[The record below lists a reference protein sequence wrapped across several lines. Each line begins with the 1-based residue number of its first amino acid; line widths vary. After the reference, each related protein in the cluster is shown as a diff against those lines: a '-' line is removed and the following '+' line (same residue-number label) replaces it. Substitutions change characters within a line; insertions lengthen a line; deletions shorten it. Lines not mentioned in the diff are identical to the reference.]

1 MQYTIIDRPNLADT
15 VADAIRAMIVDG
27 RLGDG
32 ERINEVQLSAQLG
45 VSRTPLREALNRLSA
60 DGSLTAKP
68 RHGYFVA
75 PLTEDEFL
83 QLYEL
88 RPILDPAALKLA
100 GLPAAGQL
108 DRLEALNKKLAALQ
122 KPERAVECDDDWHR
136 ELLTH
141 CPNRVLVD
149 MIDGVI
155 RRTRRYELALM
166 REQKRVVDASKAHTR
181 IIAAL
186 RKGDLA
192 GACAALE
199 QNMREGREPIL
210 AWLRAR
216 AKSGGTKK
224 DAVA

>member
-1 MQYTIIDRPNLADT
+1 MQYTIIERPNLADT

-32 ERINEVQLSAQLG
+32 ERINEVQISAQLG

-75 PLTEDEFL
+75 PLTEDDFV
-83 QLYEL
+83 QVYDL

-100 GLPAAGQL
+100 GLPSPAQL
-108 DRLEALNKKLAALQ
+108 DRLEALNKKLGTLQ
-122 KPERAVECDDDWHR
+122 KPERAIECDDDWHR
-136 ELLTH
+136 ELLAH

-149 MIDGVI
+149 VIESMI

-166 REQKRVVDASKAHTR
+166 REEKHIAH
-181 IIAAL
+181 AAKTHTLIMATL

-192 GACAALE
+192 RACAALE
-199 QNMREGREPIL
+199 HNLREGREPIL
-210 AWLRAR
+210 TWLRAR
-216 AKSGGTKK
+216 AAIGGTKK
-224 DAVA
+224 NAVA

>member
-15 VADAIRAMIVDG
+15 VADAIRTMIVDG
-27 RLGDG
+27 RLADG
-32 ERINEVQLSAQLG
+32 ERINEVQISALLG

-60 DGSLTAKP
+60 DGSLNPKP

-75 PLTEDEFL
+75 PLTEDEFV

-100 GLPAAGQL
+100 GIPSPAQL
-108 DRLEALNKKLAALQ
+108 DRLEVLNKKLAALQ

-136 ELLTH
+136 ELLAH
-141 CPNRVLVD
+141 CPNRVLLET
-149 MIDGVI
+149 IESVI

-166 REQKRVVDASKAHTR
+166 REEKHIADATKTHAQILT
-181 IIAAL
+181 AL
-186 RKGDLA
+186 RKGDLER
-192 GACAALE
+192 ACGALE
-199 QNMREGREPIL
+199 LNMREGRAPVL
-210 AWLRAR
+210 SWLRAR
-216 AKSGGTKK
+216 AKRGGTKR

>member
-15 VADAIRAMIVDG
+15 VADAIRTMIVDG
-27 RLGDG
+27 RLADGD
-32 ERINEVQLSAQLG
+32 RINEVQISALLG

-60 DGSLTAKP
+60 DGSLNPKP

-75 PLTEDEFL
+75 PLTEDEFV

-100 GLPAAGQL
+100 GIPSRAQL
-108 DRLEALNKKLAALQ
+108 DRLEALNKKLAALK
-122 KPERAVECDDDWHR
+122 KPEHAVECDDDWHR
-136 ELLTH
+136 ELLAH
-141 CPNRVLVD
+141 CPNRVLLET
-149 MIDGVI
+149 IESVI

-166 REQKRVVDASKAHTR
+166 REQKHIADAAKAHALILT
-181 IIAAL
+181 AL
-186 RKGDLA
+186 RKGDL
-192 GACAALE
+192 GRACAALE
-199 QNMREGREPIL
+199 QNMREGREPVL

-216 AKSGGTKK
+216 AKRGGMKK

>member
-1 MQYTIIDRPNLADT
+1 MQYTVIERPNLAET

-32 ERINEVQLSAQLG
+32 ERINEVQISAQLG
-45 VSRTPLREALNRLSA
+45 VSRTPLREALNRLTA

-75 PLTEDEFL
+75 PLTEDEFV

-100 GLPAAGQL
+100 GLPSPAQL
-108 DRLEALNKKLAALQ
+108 DRLEALNKKLATMQ
-122 KPERAVECDDDWHR
+122 KPERAVECDDDWHL
-136 ELLTH
+136 ELLAH
-141 CPNRVLVD
+141 CPNRALVD
-149 MIDGVI
+149 MIENVI

-166 REQKRVVDASKAHTR
+166 REQKHIVGASKTHAQ
-181 IIAAL
+181 ILAAL
-186 RKGDLA
+186 RRGDLVR
-192 GACAALE
+192 ACAALE
-199 QNMREGREPIL
+199 HNMREGREPVL
-210 AWLRAR
+210 NWLKAR
-216 AKSGGTKK
+216 AKAGGTKK

>member
-1 MQYTIIDRPNLADT
+1 MQYTVIDRPNLADT
-15 VADAIRAMIVDG
+15 VADAIRTMIVDG
-27 RLGDG
+27 RLADGD
-32 ERINEVQLSAQLG
+32 RINEVQISALLG

-60 DGSLTAKP
+60 DGSLNPKP

-75 PLTEDEFL
+75 PLTEDEFV

-100 GLPAAGQL
+100 GIPSRAQL
-108 DRLEALNKKLAALQ
+108 DRLEALNKKLAALK

-136 ELLTH
+136 ELLAH
-141 CPNRVLVD
+141 CPNRVLLET
-149 MIDGVI
+149 IESVI

-166 REQKRVVDASKAHTR
+166 REQKHIADAAKTHALILT
-181 IIAAL
+181 AL
-186 RKGDLA
+186 RKGDL
-192 GACAALE
+192 GRACAALE
-199 QNMREGREPIL
+199 QNMHEGREPVL

-216 AKSGGTKK
+216 AKRGGMKK